1 MYELLE
7 IVAHVS
13 GSASDAGGLG
23 GPQTHFH

>member
-13 GSASDAGGLG
+13 GSASDAGGPG
-23 GPQTHFH
+23 GPQTHFL